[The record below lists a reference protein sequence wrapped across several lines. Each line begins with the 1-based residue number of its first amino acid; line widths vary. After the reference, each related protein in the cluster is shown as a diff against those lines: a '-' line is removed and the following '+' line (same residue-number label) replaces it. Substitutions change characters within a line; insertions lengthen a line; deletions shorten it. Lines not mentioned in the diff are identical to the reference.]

1 VLLLAAERACQMF
14 TAEQYRAK
22 AAEFRAL
29 LTDTPC
35 SPNETREFRDLEQTY
50 TTLARMP
57 GSAVKGTTNLSNG
70 GFHLRRSTMQL
81 QSAKYRRWRGRAST
95 FVGAIAATLLLV
107 AIDGVAA
114 PASAQQAMADI
125 AYVEDVS
132 GRVVAFALG
141 KPILLNALDTI
152 SDRTRLD
159 LQANSEL
166 RICHYPTRQ
175 FLTLKGP
182 LKASISR
189 DGVTGEN
196 DKVAAAATGPCVLP
210 VVSTFQG
217 GLVSRGAGVKA
228 LSVPLQPNIRVLNR
242 GTQPIR
248 KTVLWDGDARSI
260 VMSFER
266 DAARPTL
273 NEGQFYVLVVERSDG
288 SEFKMMLQASGD
300 TRADPVIVVVP

>member
-1 VLLLAAERACQMF
+1 M
-14 TAEQYRAK
+14 K
-22 AAEFRAL
+22 
-29 LTDTPC
+29 
-35 SPNETREFRDLEQTY
+35 
-50 TTLARMP
+50 
-57 GSAVKGTTNLSNG
+57 
-70 GFHLRRSTMQL
+70 L
-81 QSAKYRRWRGRAST
+81 QSAECRRCREKAST
-95 FVGAIAATLLLV
+95 GVGLTAAVLLLV
-107 AIDGVAA
+107 AIDGAA
-114 PASAQQAMADI
+114 ARASAQQDTTDV

-132 GRVVAFALG
+132 GRVVAFAQG
-141 KPILLNALDTI
+141 KPILLNALDII

-159 LQANSEL
+159 LQGNSEL

-189 DGVTGEN
+189 DGVMGEN
-196 DKVAAAATGPCVLP
+196 DKAAATATGPCVAP

-228 LSVPLQPNIRVLNR
+228 LSVPLQPNMKVVNR

-248 KTVLWDGDARSI
+248 KIALWDGDARNI
-260 VMSFER
+260 LMTFER

-273 NEGQFYVLVVERSDG
+273 HEGQFYVLVAERSDG
-288 SEFKMMLQASGD
+288 SEIKILLQASGV